1 MPANGSATARAVGG
15 DSPGPPIFF
24 GDRGFVKQMSHSILT
39 MPCRPSEGDA
49 EYSGNRGRLSIFRPL
64 IIANDHRQS
73 LGGSPGTALG
83 GN

>member
-1 MPANGSATARAVGG
+1 
-15 DSPGPPIFF
+15 
-24 GDRGFVKQMSHSILT
+24 MSHSILT